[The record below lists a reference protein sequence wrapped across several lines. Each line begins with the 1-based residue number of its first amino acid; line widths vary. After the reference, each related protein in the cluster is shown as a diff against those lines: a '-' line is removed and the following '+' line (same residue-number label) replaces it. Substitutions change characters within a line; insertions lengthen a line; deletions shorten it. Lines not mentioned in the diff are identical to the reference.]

1 MTVATPTPARP
12 LTIAGAAKLL
22 GLTAHTLRYYE
33 RDGLMLEAVGRA
45 ASGHRQYTE
54 RDLTWLRM
62 ITRLRSTGAPI
73 REVRAYAVL
82 VRAGEGN
89 EAERLALLR
98 AHRTRVIAQLCA
110 IQENLEAI
118 EYKVALYEERLAR

>member
-1 MTVATPTPARP
+1 VTVSTPDLP

-33 RDGLMLEAVGRA
+33 RDGLMLDAVGRA
-45 ASGHRQYTE
+45 ASGHRRYTE
-54 RDLTWLRM
+54 RDLSWLRM

-73 REVRAYAVL
+73 REIRAYAVL
-82 VRAGEGN
+82 VRAGDGN

-98 AHRTRVIAQLCA
+98 AHRERVIARLRE

-118 EYKVALYEERLAR
+118 EYKVALYEARLAR